1 MVDNNNLDNNQ
12 EVHHVKKHL
21 RWGRVILLLLVLA
34 VVLTSVFWATVWA
47 YENIYKAPKVKPVG
61 ADEKIATDARLNS
74 RINVLLLGIDDGD
87 SDAAPD
93 EPKRTDAILVASFDP
108 VNNEVSLLSIPRDT
122 KVVLPGHSSF
132 EKVNS
137 AYAYGGVMMAK
148 QTVANLLRIPIHYYA
163 LLNWQGFIKVIN
175 LIGGVDLYVEKD
187 MKYKDPYA
195 HLDIDIKQG
204 YQHLDG
210 LKSGEYVRFR
220 KDELG
225 DIGRVQRQQRFLKA
239 LILQMFSLENIP
251 KFPQLLATLNQ
262 YVETDMTTYTMLQ
275 AARSFKILNDN
286 RINSGMLLGDFDDST
301 GISYWRTNR
310 TLIEKS
316 LKEVGIPFMASSD
329 DAITNDPTIGREP
342 ARTYVAPAQGN
353 AVKKNDTVLKYGN
366 PKASTNKKQPAVTTK
381 PQPAKK
387 KQ

>member
-1 MVDNNNLDNNQ
+1 MRTNMEDKQQ
-12 EVHHVKKHL
+12 EPRQVKRHL

-61 ADEKIATDARLNS
+61 ANEKITSDARLNS

-87 SDAAPD
+87 SDAAAD

-108 VNNEVSLLSIPRDT
+108 VHNEVALLSIPRDT

-132 EKVNS
+132 DKVNA

-148 QTVANLLRIPIHYYA
+148 QTIANLLRIPVHYYV
-163 LLNWQGFIKVIN
+163 LLNWQGFIKVVD
-175 LIGGVDLYVEKD
+175 LLGGVDLYVEKD
-187 MKYKDPYA
+187 MKYDDPYA
-195 HLDIDIKQG
+195 NLHIDIKQG

-210 LKSGEYVRFR
+210 QRSGEYVRFR
-220 KDELG
+220 HDELG

-239 LILQMFSLENIP
+239 LILQLFSLENIP
-251 KFPQLLATLNQ
+251 KIPQLLATMNQ

-275 AARSFKILNDN
+275 AAKSFKIMDDN
-286 RINSGMLLGDFDDST
+286 RINSGMLLGDFQDNSGT
-301 GISYWRTNR
+301 SYWRTNR
-310 TLIEKS
+310 TLVEKS
-316 LKEVGIPFMASSD
+316 LKEVGIPFLDSKD
-329 DAITNDPTIGREP
+329 DAITNDPTVGRENII
-342 ARTYVAPAQGN
+342 YAPP
-353 AVKKNDTVLKYGN
+353 AVKAPSKSNDTVIKYA
-366 PKASTNKKQPAVTTK
+366 PKN

-387 KQ
+387 TQTPAKSSGSQKSKQ